1 MKAIV
6 AVSKS
11 WGIGWDQALL
21 YRISA
26 DLHFFKRMTVGK
38 TVLMGRNTYK
48 SIGKPLPERTNVVL
62 TSNKTFQPE
71 QVIVV
76 HSFEEL
82 LRRFGHKP
90 DVFCIGGDQLYH
102 ACLHYCDQVY
112 VTKIHGDRP
121 ANKFFP
127 NLDELKSEWEIKTA
141 GAIQQDKGIQFQHL
155 CYIRHAN
162 DVN

>member
-11 WGIGWDQALL
+11 WGIGLDQALL
-21 YRISA
+21 YRIPA
-26 DLHFFKRMTVGK
+26 DLQFFKRMTVGK
-38 TVLMGRNTYK
+38 TVLMGRNTYE
-48 SIGKPLPERTNVVL
+48 SIGKPLPGRTNVVL
-62 TSNKTFQPE
+62 TSDETFQPE
-71 QVIVV
+71 HVIVV
-76 HSFEEL
+76 HSFEDL

-102 ACLHYCDQVY
+102 ACLHYCAEVY
-112 VTKIHGDRP
+112 VTKIFDDRP

-127 NLDELKSEWEIKTA
+127 NLDDLAAEWKIKTA

>member
-11 WGIGWDQALL
+11 WGIGLDQALL
-21 YRISA
+21 YRIPA
-26 DLHFFKRMTVGK
+26 DLQFFKRMTVGK
-38 TVLMGRNTYK
+38 TVLMGRNTYE

-62 TSNKTFQPE
+62 TSDETFQPE

-102 ACLHYCDQVY
+102 ACLSYCEEVY
-112 VTKIHGDRP
+112 VTKIFDDRP

-127 NLDELKSEWEIKTA
+127 NLDELKSEW
-141 GAIQQDKGIQFQHL
+141 AIDQQYPMKEQKGIAFQHIL
-155 CYIRHAN
+155 YKRK
-162 DVN
+162 